1 MILYFSVLTLI
12 LCVVLFIFNS
22 KINQTILY
30 LIGFLIS
37 LAIYGLHHHLV
48 FFNDSAILLALVNVQ
63 FLPLHYLVA
72 PMIYFYVRNTLRDH
86 NTLRPKDY
94 LHFLPALIGLISVIP
109 YIFSDFE
116 YKVAI
121 AQAFIDD
128 PNNIKTVKTH
138 WFYPN
143 YINVIMRPILLFGY
157 GIASLTMIFIYS
169 RKQRRNSPIIQKNK
183 ILRWLTAISIVAV
196 MISFCY
202 MWMTYVFFTTES
214 VGKDSFNKLN
224 ITYIAGFV
232 YALIPIMIFIF
243 PDILYGI
250 PRAQTSKNEKSLKS
264 KKVVSKDKVNSE
276 TELSQ
281 FDPSEFDEDPLNEIA
296 AMIVSYFETKK
307 PFVHHDFSIQDLV
320 NDLKIQKHHA
330 YYCFNT
336 LLKEKFTTMRTKYRV
351 EHAKEILTNGDVS
364 VNTIESMG
372 FMSGF
377 SSKSSF
383 FAAFREVTGITP
395 NEYYREHNKNQ

>member
-12 LCVVLFIFNS
+12 LCIVLFIFNS

-30 LIGFLIS
+30 LIGFLVP

-63 FLPLHYLVA
+63 FLPLYYLAA
-72 PMIYFYVRNTLRDH
+72 PMIYFYVRNTLRDD

-116 YKVAI
+116 YKVTI

-128 PNNIKTVKTH
+128 PNNIKTVKAH

-143 YINVIMRPILLFGY
+143 HINVIIRPILFFGY
-157 GIASLTMIFIYS
+157 GIISLMMILVYS
-169 RKQRRNSPIIQKNK
+169 KKKQTNSPILQKNK
-183 ILRWLTAISIVAV
+183 ILRWLTTISIITI
-196 MISFCY
+196 MMSLSY
-202 MWMTYVFFTTES
+202 MSMTYVFFTTENL
-214 VGKDSFNKLN
+214 GKDSFNKLN

-250 PRAQTSKNEKSLKS
+250 PKAKPSKNEKSSKS
-264 KKVVSKDKVNSE
+264 KKIVSKDKLNSG

-281 FDPSEFDEDPLNEIA
+281 FDPSEFEEDPLNEVA

-307 PFVHHDFSIQDLV
+307 PFVNPDFSIQDLV

-336 LLKEKFTTMRTKYRV
+336 ILNEKFTTMRTKYRV

-395 NEYYREHNKNQ
+395 NEYYKEHNKNQ

>member
-1 MILYFSVLTLI
+1 VQTLP
-12 LCVVLFIFNS
+12 VY
-22 KINQTILY
+22 Y
-30 LIGFLIS
+30 L
-37 LAIYGLHHHLV
+37 A
-48 FFNDSAILLALVNVQ
+48 
-63 FLPLHYLVA
+63 P
-72 PMIYFYVRNTLRDH
+72 PMIYFYVRSTLRDD

-116 YKVAI
+116 YKVTI

-143 YINVIMRPILLFGY
+143 YINVIMRPILFFGY
-157 GIASLTMIFIYS
+157 GIASMMMILIYS
-169 RKQRRNSPIIQKNK
+169 KKKRTYSPIIQKNK
-183 ILRWLTAISIVAV
+183 ILRWLTTISVVAV

-202 MWMTYVFFTTES
+202 MWMTYVFFTTENF
-214 VGKDSFNKLN
+214 GRDSFNKLN
-224 ITYIAGFV
+224 ITYITGFV
-232 YALIPIMIFIF
+232 YALIPLMIFIF

-250 PRAQTSKNEKSLKS
+250 PRARTLNNEKSLKS

-281 FDPSEFDEDPLNEIA
+281 FNPSEFDEDPLNEIA

-307 PFVHHDFSIQDLV
+307 PFVKHDFSIQDLV

-336 LLKEKFTTMRTKYRV
+336 LLNEKFTTMRTKYRV
-351 EHAKEILTNGDVS
+351 EHAKEILTNGDIS
-364 VNTIESMG
+364 INTIESMG
-372 FMSGF
+372 LMSGF

-383 FAAFREVTGITP
+383 FSAFREVTGITP
-395 NEYYREHNKNQ
+395 NEYYKEHNKNQ